1 MSSSDINLVS
11 GRAYQLEKELKRLKV
26 LRVAAVV
33 SLVSVSLISVLLFL
47 VTLLLPISSVKKDQ
61 EKTLSSIA
69 FLREKLRKYS
79 LINDRIKNISEIS
92 QKRKN
97 YSTITNTMID
107 KVPPDLSVDV
117 LAIEDGTIAISVGG
131 VSLIP
136 INEYIDTIIEI
147 GDKKQ
152 GIKNLTVESLVLN
165 NNTGKYILTLQ
176 ADVL

>member
-1 MSSSDINLVS
+1 MSSTDINLVS
-11 GRAYQLEKELKRLKV
+11 GKAYQLEKELKRLKI
-26 LRVAAVV
+26 LRITAVA

-47 VTLLLPISSVKKDQ
+47 ITILLPISSVKKDQ

-69 FLREKLRKYS
+69 LLREKLTKYS
-79 LINDRIKNISEIS
+79 LINDRIKNISEINL
-92 QKRKN
+92 KRKN
-97 YSTITNTMID
+97 YSIITNSLID
-107 KVPPDLSVDV
+107 KVPSGLTVDI
-117 LAIEDGTIAISVGG
+117 LTIEDATISISVSG

-136 INEYIDTIIEI
+136 TNEYIDTVIVM